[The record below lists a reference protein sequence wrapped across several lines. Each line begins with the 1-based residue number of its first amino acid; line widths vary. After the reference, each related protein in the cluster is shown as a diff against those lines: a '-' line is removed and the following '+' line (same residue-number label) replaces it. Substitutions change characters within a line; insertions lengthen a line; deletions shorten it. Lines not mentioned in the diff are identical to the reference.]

1 MLKDK
6 KPMNSE
12 DELIAIEKLE
22 DLLIASELTTDD
34 ISKEGVK
41 HEETFR
47 ENSKLDSQK
56 VQ

>member
-1 MLKDK
+1 MLKNK
-6 KPMNSE
+6 RPMDSE
-12 DELIAIEKLE
+12 DELTAIEKLE